1 MLAGPPFYLESL
13 VFPPRHKSKGQKN
26 PNFSFFS
33 PEEAVSSPL
42 PFQASPGQA
51 SKVPAA
57 TSAPVSPQSLPAWSL
72 QTARQRGKK
81 TNKTPVCS
89 RLRDSSDDPQLR
101 RTAATTLWPPSQDSQ
116 TSRRR
121 HPAWPAGGGVSLVRR
136 SGSLAG
142 GTGGGGGG
150 AWADAVAAEE
160 RSGTGRELPVLPPA
174 SRSTEV
180 GQVRGGEAETPCS
193 APERHSAVLS
203 RAHRAV
209 PSRVRPDP
217 PPLSWGTG
225 TVWQPEDPDTCGH
238 QQQPAR
244 LSRPQRLAGG
254 GLAQPPASTN
264 SFVATQ
270 PRPLTGASSMRLPQG
285 YSGAESS

>member
-150 AWADAVAAEE
+150 PGQTLSRQ
-160 RSGTGRELPVLPPA
+160 RS
-174 SRSTEV
+174 
-180 GQVRGGEAETPCS
+180 VRGP
-193 APERHSAVLS
+193 
-203 RAHRAV
+203 
-209 PSRVRPDP
+209 
-217 PPLSWGTG
+217 
-225 TVWQPEDPDTCGH
+225 
-238 QQQPAR
+238 
-244 LSRPQRLAGG
+244 
-254 GLAQPPASTN
+254 
-264 SFVATQ
+264 
-270 PRPLTGASSMRLPQG
+270 
-285 YSGAESS
+285 AESSRCFRPPPEALRWGRCAGVRQKRPAPLRSVTARSSAGPTGPCPLG